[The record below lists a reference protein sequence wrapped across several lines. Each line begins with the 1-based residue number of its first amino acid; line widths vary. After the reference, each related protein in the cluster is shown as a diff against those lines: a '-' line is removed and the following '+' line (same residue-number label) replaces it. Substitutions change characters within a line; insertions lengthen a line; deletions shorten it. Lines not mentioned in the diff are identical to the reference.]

1 MEIRELKNN
10 EDLYIYENSR
20 QISQQT
26 GLIGHLRGDFGNNG
40 NEFWTTWWD
49 FRKDRKTE
57 EFKSEMDAVINMLR
71 KDGNVLFDLD
81 SMKTFCREKKLR
93 INPYG
98 DSRSYG
104 IRVDTEIHAFLLR
117 LTPYPEC
124 YTHFDC
130 YCYIKDYLDSHI
142 EKASGGIRFID
153 SSYNDKF
160 ILPDG
165 GKIKLVYSDS
175 REQEKM
181 CRYIDS
187 CHLEVGSE
195 LYHICEFA
203 ERTEK
208 AGISIVPIS
217 EEEEL

>member
-10 EDLYIYENSR
+10 EDLYIYKNSM

-57 EFKSEMDAVINMLR
+57 EFKSELDAVINILR
-71 KDGNVLFDLD
+71 KDDNILFNLD
-81 SMKTFCREKKLR
+81 SMKAFCRDKRLR

-98 DSRSYG
+98 DNRSYG
-104 IRVDTEIHAFLLR
+104 IRVDTEMYAYLIK
-117 LTPYPEC
+117 LTPYPDD
-124 YTHFDC
+124 YNFYC

-153 SSYNDKF
+153 SCYNDKF

-203 ERTEK
+203 ERTER
-208 AGISIVPIS
+208 AGITIVPIS

>member
-10 EDLYIYENSR
+10 EDLYIYKNSM

-26 GLIGHLRGDFGNNG
+26 GLIGHLRGDFGN
-40 NEFWTTWWD
+40 
-49 FRKDRKTE
+49 KE
-57 EFKSEMDAVINMLR
+57 EFKSELDAVINILR
-71 KDGNVLFDLD
+71 KDDNILFNLD
-81 SMKTFCREKKLR
+81 SMKAFCRDKRLR

-98 DSRSYG
+98 DNRSYG
-104 IRVDTEIHAFLLR
+104 IRVDTEMYAYLIK
-117 LTPYPEC
+117 LTPYPDD
-124 YTHFDC
+124 YNFYC

-153 SSYNDKF
+153 SCYNDKF
-160 ILPDG
+160 ILP
-165 GKIKLVYSDS
+165 
-175 REQEKM
+175 E
-181 CRYIDS
+181 

-203 ERTEK
+203 ERTER
-208 AGISIVPIS
+208 AGITIVPIS

>member
-10 EDLYIYENSR
+10 EDLYIYRNSM

-26 GLIGHLRGDFGNNG
+26 GLIGHLRGDFGSNG

-57 EFKSEMDAVINMLR
+57 EFKSDLDAVVNMLR
-71 KDGNVLFDLD
+71 EDGNALTNLD
-81 SMKTFCREKKLR
+81 SMKTFCRDKKLR
-93 INPYG
+93 INPFG

-104 IRVDTEIHAFLLR
+104 IRVDTEMYAFLIK
-117 LTPYPEC
+117 LTPYPDD
-124 YTHFDC
+124 YNFYC
-130 YCYIKDYLDSHI
+130 YCYIKKYLDGHI
-142 EKASGGIRFID
+142 KNASAGIRFID
-153 SSYNDKF
+153 SCYNNKF
-160 ILPDG
+160 HIPDG
-165 GKIKLVYSDS
+165 GKIKLIYSDG
-175 REQEKM
+175 REQEKI

-203 ERTEK
+203 ERKER
-208 AGISIVPIS
+208 AGITIVPVS
-217 EEEEL
+217 K